1 MKYEMRSIQE
11 KLDIIIQRDEEK
23 NLTKTTDLS
32 LYDTGDIDNKLPI
45 KNLEKLE
52 ELDNDLSNKNYR
64 YQMVCNL
71 FKNFIR
77 V

>member
-11 KLDIIIQRDEEK
+11 KLDIIIQKDEEI

-45 KNLEKLE
+45 KNLEKL
-52 ELDNDLSNKNYR
+52 
-64 YQMVCNL
+64 
-71 FKNFIR
+71 
-77 V
+77 